1 MEPFNRAAPMTHD
14 NATHAVTRLLDAIGA
29 GEPDAR
35 QRLWDVVYDE
45 LRAMA
50 RAHLADENRAKGLA
64 ATTLVH
70 EAYLRLFGSSAD
82 TAGNGRVAFS
92 NRRHFFGA
100 AANAMRRILVDDAR
114 HRARLKRGGR
124 VLGPVA
130 GGSAVEEAAM
140 FDTDPTDLIA
150 LEEVLARFEAE
161 HPRAAEVVHLRYFA
175 GLSVDQTAELMGL
188 APRTVDSEWRM
199 ARAWLYRALSN

>member
-1 MEPFNRAAPMTHD
+1 MTH
-14 NATHAVTRLLDAIGA
+14 ATHAVTRLLDAIGA
-29 GEPDAR
+29 GESDAR
-35 QRLWDVVYDE
+35 QRLWEVVYDE

-50 RAHLADENRAKGLA
+50 RAHLADENRAKALA

-70 EAYLRLFGSSAD
+70 EAYLRLFGGTAD
-82 TAGNGRVAFS
+82 TAGDGCATFG

-124 VLGPVA
+124 VLGAAA
-130 GGSAVEEAAM
+130 GGSAVDEAAM

-150 LEEVLARFEAE
+150 LEEVLARFEVE

-175 GLSVDQTAELMGL
+175 GLSVDQTAELMSL

-199 ARAWLYRALSN
+199 ARAWLYRALTK

>member
-1 MEPFNRAAPMTHD
+1 MTHD
-14 NATHAVTRLLDAIGA
+14 TATHAVTRLLDAIGA
-29 GEPDAR
+29 GETDAR
-35 QRLWDVVYDE
+35 QRLCEVVYDE

-70 EAYLRLFGSSAD
+70 EAYLRLFTPG
-82 TAGNGRVAFS
+82 GGRFTD
-92 NRRHFFGA
+92 RRHFFGA

-124 VLGPVA
+124 VLGAAA
-130 GGSAVEEAAM
+130 GGSAVDEAAM

-150 LEEVLARFEAE
+150 LEEVLARFEVE
-161 HPRAAEVVHLRYFA
+161 HPRAAEVIHLRYFA

-199 ARAWLYRALSN
+199 ARAWLYRALTK